1 MSIKPSR
8 IEQVDFLV
16 RVKIVSQRI
25 LNLNERFCGGMG
37 LYTYVS
43 KVRFHD
49 GDDFGQKMAPIRE
62 ALKLDR

>member
-25 LNLNERFCGGMG
+25 LNLNEHFCGGMG
-37 LYTYVS
+37 LRAYVS